1 MLPIQWP
8 STRRWGMVLGVVL
21 AFWPSFALACTQP
34 AGGHPRYTATE
45 HTNAAAIVLEGTVV
59 GGQPNDS
66 PYILTAT
73 VEVTQYFK
81 GVTAGVGEPFVYI
94 DGFGSSAACR
104 AEVKIGDRL
113 IFYVRIGPK
122 GQWEAHYMSAGDAIA
137 QVTPELV
144 TEIIA
149 AVGSPPVAPL
159 PSTPGPLD
167 PTSIPITTP
176 ADPATVVV
184 PTPQLPRE
192 LPATSQAGLP
202 LIWWVLLG
210 LTCFAG
216 GIWLRWQYLKS
227 RI

>member
-1 MLPIQWP
+1 MNNIQWP
-8 STRRWGMVLGVVL
+8 STRRWGMVLGIML

-34 AGGHPRYTATE
+34 IGGHPRYSATE

-59 GGQPNDS
+59 GGQPNNS
-66 PYILTAT
+66 TYIQTAT
-73 VEVTQYFK
+73 VEVTHYFK
-81 GVTAGVGEPFVYI
+81 GVTAGVGAPFVSI
-94 DGFGSSAACR
+94 DGFGSGAACLSQ
-104 AEVKIGDRL
+104 VSIGDHL
-113 IFYVRIGPK
+113 IFYVRIGPN
-122 GQWEAHYMSAGDAIA
+122 GQWQAHYMSASDATA
-137 QVTPELV
+137 QVTPEIV

-159 PSTPGPLD
+159 PSTPGPID

-176 ADPATVVV
+176 AAPPTVVA

-210 LTCFAG
+210 LSCLVG
-216 GIWLRWQYLKS
+216 GIWLRQHYLQS
-227 RI
+227 R